1 MCGIAGII
9 GSSKIENFALKM
21 QLACDSLKHRGP
33 DNENYYINTFQNVAL
48 AHTRLSIIDL
58 SKKANQPFKYLH
70 YITVYNGEI
79 YNFLEIKKILL
90 QKGYQFTT
98 QNDTEVLV
106 AAFDCWGNECVQYF
120 DGMFAF
126 VIYNTNNQTI
136 FAARDA
142 FGEKPFYY
150 SLQNNQLFFASEIQ
164 TLFTLGVIKQ
174 HNFSEWINYL
184 SLGHTSN
191 CNNTSTS
198 FYENILHLPQG
209 HFVEFKI
216 QDKLDFAPQ
225 KWYDLQNIKVDYHQ
239 VEEQFKQ
246 IFETS
251 ISNKLITDVPLATS
265 LSGGVDSS
273 CIVAAINN
281 LQPNS
286 HYSFKTFTASFNGF
300 EKDETIYSK
309 AICDKLGIKQILIQ
323 PTAQDLIKEIPLLLK
338 HQQEPTQSA
347 SVFTQW
353 MVYKTAAAHGIKA
366 IIDGQGADEILGGYS
381 KQMEWFLI
389 FLKQENYTL
398 YTELK
403 SKLLQN
409 EFISRWGKEQNV
421 AAYFPTI
428 MQKMANAKNAYTAK
442 NNSFLDKNFVDSYC
456 SKATTQKPIIDSFKS
471 LLHYHTSTF
480 GLPSLLRYADR
491 NAMAFGLEVRLPFL
505 SKTVAPFLYHLPNH
519 YKVQNG
525 FSKHI
530 LRNYLANN
538 NLLNIAW
545 RKGKIGFEPPQQQW
559 MQNKAV
565 QQLIMDAKQ
574 VLLKEKIIN
583 HKYALQSVVPTSAHG
598 KNNIDWRVLNMALL
612 LKS

>member
-9 GSSKIENFALKM
+9 STVKIDDVVQKM
-21 QLACDSLKHRGP
+21 QHATKSLKHRGP
-33 DNENYYINTFQNVAL
+33 DAAAHYINETENIAL

-58 SKKANQPFKYLH
+58 SDKANQPFKYLH

-79 YNFLEIKKILL
+79 YNYLEIKHLL
-90 QKGYQFTT
+90 QQKGYEFTT
-98 QNDTEVLV
+98 QSDTEVLV
-106 AAFDCWGNECVQYF
+106 AAFNYWGSECLQYF

-150 SLQNNQLFFASEIQ
+150 SIQNNQLFFASEIQ
-164 TLFTLGVIKQ
+164 TLFTLGVTKK
-174 HNFSEWINYL
+174 HKFSEWINYL

-216 QDKLDFAPQ
+216 QDKLEFAPQ
-225 KWYDLQNIKVDYHQ
+225 KWYNLQNTKVDYHQ
-239 VEEQFKQ
+239 VDEQFKQ

-286 HYSFKTFTASFNGF
+286 QYSFKTFTASFNGF
-300 EKDETIYSK
+300 EKDETVYSK

-323 PTAQDLIKEIPLLLK
+323 PTEQDLIKELPLILK

-353 MVYKTAAAHGIKA
+353 MVYKTAAAHGIKV

-389 FLKQENYTL
+389 FLKQENYAL
-398 YTELK
+398 FTELK

-409 EFISRWGKEQNV
+409 EFIGRWGKEQNV
-421 AAYFPTI
+421 TAYFPTI
-428 MQKMANAKNAYTAK
+428 MQKMANAKNAYSSK
-442 NNSFLDKNFVDSYC
+442 NNSFLDKNFVYSHYNK
-456 SKATTQKPIIDSFKS
+456 SSTQKPILDSFKS

-525 FSKHI
+525 FTKYI

-545 RKGKIGFEPPQQQW
+545 RKGKIGFEPPQKQW

-565 QQLIMDAKQ
+565 QQMIMDAKQ

-583 HKYALQSVVPTSAHG
+583 HKYALQSVVPSSAHD
-598 KNNIDWRVLNMALL
+598 KSNVDWRVLNMGFLL
-612 LKS
+612 GT